1 MIANPL
7 IMSDELYNAL
17 IEYRKTCMILGEEN
31 PKEIDGL
38 IQVRQGI
45 LSMPNIPEEYKIVL
59 ANVEARLNE
68 LKQNEQTLTDLCT
81 PYYEKV
87 VELANKELAG
97 KLIYNSHYGRK
108 VIFAE
113 RASVNSDWIRVTGK
127 VFDLDELK
135 LEYNGENRTY
145 GIFQLTADDIK
156 RAPWSTEIDQQ
167 YFNKM
172 ITEKFDYVRLLVN
185 KECCNLANKK

>member
-7 IMSDELYNAL
+7 VMSDELYNA
-17 IEYRKTCMILGEEN
+17 IVEYRKTCMILGEEN
-31 PKEIDGL
+31 PREVNGL
-38 IQVRQGI
+38 MQVKQGI
-45 LSMPNIPEEYKIVL
+45 TSMPNIPDELKRVL

-68 LKQNEQTLTDLCT
+68 LKLNEQTLKDLCT
-81 PYYEKV
+81 PYFEKT
-87 VELANKELAG
+87 VELANKELSG

-113 RASVNSDWIRVTGK
+113 YADVNYDWIRVTGK
-127 VFDLDELK
+127 VFDLDELE

-145 GIFQLTADDIK
+145 GIYQLTADDIK
-156 RAPWSTEIDQQ
+156 RAPWSAEIDEQ